1 MESKIYFDG
10 YNNQKTLW
18 FDEFAGTTMPFTKF
32 CQIAD
37 RYPGRYETKGG
48 SVLIYGLK
56 KILISTVEY
65 PALWWAGSQR
75 FNTDPEQLFR
85 RITKCYY
92 LGSPRTTSTGDIE
105 YAIPL
110 EFNPRHL
117 KTPYDEE
124 ILKRNVKYPSD
135 LMEEEPDTS
144 DDEEEKIGDLLKK
157 LEGSV
162 EEDEE
167 EPTKRR
173 RSRSRSRSRT
183 RREGE
188 DEDDYCEL
196 IDDN

>member
-1 MESKIYFDG
+1 
-10 YNNQKTLW
+10 
-18 FDEFAGTTMPFTKF
+18 
-32 CQIAD
+32 
-37 RYPGRYETKGG
+37 
-48 SVLIYGLK
+48 
-56 KILISTVEY
+56 
-65 PALWWAGSQR
+65 
-75 FNTDPEQLFR
+75 
-85 RITKCYY
+85 
-92 LGSPRTTSTGDIE
+92 
-105 YAIPL
+105 
-110 EFNPRHL
+110 
-117 KTPYDEE
+117 
-124 ILKRNVKYPSD
+124 
-135 LMEEEPDTS
+135 MEEEPDTS